1 MATEPWGGPDSLSA
15 PSVAGAA
22 AVPDVDEVEG
32 ASEPQAAS
40 AAVRAS
46 ARTTLNRVT
55 YLVVRVLV
63 IFFLSRS

>member
-1 MATEPWGGPDSLSA
+1 MATEPREGGDSLSA
-15 PSVAGAA
+15 PPVAGAA

-46 ARTTLNRVT
+46 ARTTLNRVM
-55 YLVVRVLV
+55 YLVVRVRV
-63 IFFLSRS
+63 VFFPSPS